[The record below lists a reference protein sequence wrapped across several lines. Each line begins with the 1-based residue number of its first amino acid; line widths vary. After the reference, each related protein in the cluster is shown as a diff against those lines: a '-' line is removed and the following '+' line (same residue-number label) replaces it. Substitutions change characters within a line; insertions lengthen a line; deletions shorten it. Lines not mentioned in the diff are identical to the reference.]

1 MALSATATRMQKS
14 LPSYYEDNP
23 IIERVL
29 QARANEIDR
38 MDARIDVLKHGLI
51 PGTATDEL
59 RLLSAWEYVLELPVA
74 PPDATVSQ
82 RQAVIRAALRRR
94 NAISAADVMDLLTAA
109 IGANYSIA
117 RNTPAQLEDTITIPY
132 APGSYLAAQVEA
144 IARAAWSAH
153 RRVFIHYAEGF
164 ILEVSRLDEDTL

>member
-1 MALSATATRMQKS
+1 MLTATAQRMLET
-14 LPSYYEDNP
+14 LPDYFQGNL
-23 IIERVL
+23 IVERVL

-38 MDARIDVLKHGLI
+38 IDARIDLLKTGLV

-59 RLLSAWEYVLELPVA
+59 RLLSAWEYVLGLPVA
-74 PPDATVSQ
+74 PPDATVGQ
-82 RQAVIRAALRRR
+82 RQAVIRASLRRL
-94 NAISAADVMDLLTAA
+94 NATSAADVLDLLTAA
-109 IGANYSIA
+109 IGSDFTIQ
-117 RNTPAQLEDTITIPY
+117 RNTPGQLEDTIIIPY

-153 RRVFIHYAEGF
+153 RRVFIHYSTGF